1 MNNKDYWQ
9 RRGELTQKRL
19 MSKADGFVDD
29 MERVYKEA
37 GESIERD
44 ISLFFQ
50 RFAKNEGMTL
60 TEAKR
65 LLRGNELD
73 RFRMTVE
80 EYIEKGREMGV
91 SGKWI
96 KELKSASDLRR
107 ISRLK
112 ALQTQ
117 INNQVEMLAAYKEQG
132 LTKTLKEI
140 FEEGY
145 YRNIFNFQQF
155 TGIGNSFEILDVKTI
170 NQALAKPWA
179 YDGETFSSRIW
190 KDKEKLKNSFE
201 KTLTQGIIRG
211 ESPEVIARKI
221 AKETN
226 VELSA
231 ARRLVITESAAMSTR
246 ASMEGYEELGVEEIE
261 FSAALDERTC
271 PECGGMDG
279 KHFPTKDGQI
289 GLNMSP
295 LHPRCRCTTIPYFD
309 DEFTAGTERA
319 ARNEDGET
327 YYVPSNMTYKQWKEK
342 YVDRRDNADMG
353 GIIGGVKNV
362 LSGNSEKV
370 LNSFKEG
377 ISNISDENVRNIF
390 LRLAEETPV
399 KTSFKR
405 KSYHR
410 EGTIYLSSDATPS
423 TLAHELFHKLDGE
436 YGISES
442 GMLSEVVRN
451 DYERLKNIA
460 EGYGGSIEEMLY
472 SKYKEAFETLE
483 NGALKL
489 KDEYRGISDILNGMS
504 GGKIRFGYGH
514 KPIYWQRNLALE
526 KETFTQ
532 FGRTLYDGNKSAMD
546 MLRYICPETHEI
558 IISKLRELR

>member
-19 MSKADGFVDD
+19 MSKADSFVAD

-132 LTKTLKEI
+132 LTKTLKEV

-190 KDKEKLKNSFE
+190 KDKEKLKNSLE

-211 ESPEVIARKI
+211 
-221 AKETN
+221 
-226 VELSA
+226 
-231 ARRLVITESAAMSTR
+231 RRS
-246 ASMEGYEELGVEEIE
+246 
-261 FSAALDERTC
+261 
-271 PECGGMDG
+271 
-279 KHFPTKDGQI
+279 
-289 GLNMSP
+289 
-295 LHPRCRCTTIPYFD
+295 
-309 DEFTAGTERA
+309 
-319 ARNEDGET
+319 
-327 YYVPSNMTYKQWKEK
+327 
-342 YVDRRDNADMG
+342 
-353 GIIGGVKNV
+353 
-362 LSGNSEKV
+362 
-370 LNSFKEG
+370 
-377 ISNISDENVRNIF
+377 
-390 LRLAEETPV
+390 
-399 KTSFKR
+399 
-405 KSYHR
+405 
-410 EGTIYLSSDATPS
+410 
-423 TLAHELFHKLDGE
+423 
-436 YGISES
+436 
-442 GMLSEVVRN
+442 
-451 DYERLKNIA
+451 
-460 EGYGGSIEEMLY
+460 
-472 SKYKEAFETLE
+472 
-483 NGALKL
+483 
-489 KDEYRGISDILNGMS
+489 
-504 GGKIRFGYGH
+504 
-514 KPIYWQRNLALE
+514 
-526 KETFTQ
+526 
-532 FGRTLYDGNKSAMD
+532 
-546 MLRYICPETHEI
+546 
-558 IISKLRELR
+558 

>member
-1 MNNKDYWQ
+1 MSNNDYWQ
-9 RRGELTQKRL
+9 KRGEFTQKRL
-19 MSKADGFVDD
+19 MSKADNFVED

-65 LLRGNELD
+65 LLKGNELD
-73 RFRMTVE
+73 RFKMTVE

-96 KELKSASDLRR
+96 KELESASDLYR

-112 ALQTQ
+112 AFQTQ

-155 TGIGNSFEILDVKTI
+155 TGIGNSFEILDVRTI
-170 NQALAKPWA
+170 NQAIMKPWT
-179 YDGETFSSRIW
+179 YDGATFSDRIW
-190 KDKEKLKNSFE
+190 KDKEKLKNSLE

-226 VELSA
+226 VELNA
-231 ARRLVITESAAMSTR
+231 ARRLVVTESAAMSTR

-271 PECGGMDG
+271 PECGDMDG

-289 GLNMSP
+289 GLNMPP
-295 LHPRCRCTTIPYFD
+295 LHPHCRCTTIPYFD

-319 ARNEDGET
+319 ARNEAGET
-327 YYVPSNMTYKQWKEK
+327 YYVPSDMTYKQWKEK
-342 YVDRRDNADMG
+342 YVDTLPKDKIIKGSELKRYSEDEIKEIADTTEK
-353 GIIGGVKNV
+353 IIDKYVSKKSKW
-362 LSGNSEKV
+362 SGNIIVDPSDGIYGKRWNCDISTMSETSAHIILHEQLHARSISYFDSATYIKHSYIEEGAV
-370 LNSFKEG
+370 QLLTQEISKAEG
-377 ISNISDENVRNIF
+377 IELVSSQYDELTDA
-390 LRLAEETPV
+390 LRKINSVAALYET
-399 KTSFKR
+399 
-405 KSYHR
+405 
-410 EGTIYLSSDATPS
+410 
-423 TLAHELFHKLDGE
+423 ELEFAINLFD
-436 YGISES
+436 IAP
-442 GMLSEVVRN
+442 N
-451 DYERLKNIA
+451 ERLDWLEAKVYDKLFKS
-460 EGYGGSIEEMLY
+460 GTIEEM
-472 SKYKEAFETLE
+472 T
-483 NGALKL
+483 
-489 KDEYRGISDILNGMS
+489 
-504 GGKIRFGYGH
+504 
-514 KPIYWQRNLALE
+514 
-526 KETFTQ
+526 
-532 FGRTLYDGNKSAMD
+532 D
-546 MLRYICPETHEI
+546 MNDLFDLFR
-558 IISKLRELR
+558 